1 MLIEERQLAF
11 GRAEAALQRATPG
24 GDDVLFVGPA
34 ELAGRLPSELEP
46 LFRCQLQQSMHQ
58 IVHM

>member
-1 MLIEERQLAF
+1 MFEQWQLTLLV
-11 GRAEAALQRATPG
+11 AEATLERAAPG
-24 GDDVLFVGPA
+24 GHDVVFVEPA